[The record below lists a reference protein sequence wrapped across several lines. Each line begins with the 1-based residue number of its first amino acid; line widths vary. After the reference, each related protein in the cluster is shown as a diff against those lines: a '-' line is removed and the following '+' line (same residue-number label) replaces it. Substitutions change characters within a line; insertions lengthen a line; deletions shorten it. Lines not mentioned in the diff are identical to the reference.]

1 MIKNKAQTPQAI
13 LPGILGVILILGL
26 LSIFSQYKIN
36 LNKNQIDKNPTNLQ
50 AKKININ
57 IEQTKGSLPP
67 LGIATAPIKL
77 IEFSDF
83 QCPFCRILYFE
94 TLSKIKEEYID
105 KGLAVLYYR
114 DYSFLGLESVL
125 ASLASRC
132 ANEQNKFWEYHD
144 ILFKNQ
150 KGENLGNFKEENLIK
165 FAEELSLDLEKF
177 KKCLDEKK
185 YYNEIQQD
193 IINAQTIG
201 VRGTPFVI
209 ISNGF
214 NSYGVEG
221 ALPYE
226 YFKNIIDSLISE
238 YLEKNTNN
246 NTSINY

>member
-13 LPGILGVILILGL
+13 LPGILGLILILGL

-36 LNKNQIDKNPTNLQ
+36 LNKNHIDKNPTNLQ

-83 QCPFCRILYFE
+83 QCPFCRILHFE

-114 DYSFLGLESVL
+114 DYSFLGPESVL

-144 ILFKNQ
+144 IIFKNQ
-150 KGENLGNFKEENLIK
+150 KGENLDVVNYIAGIGGRPVTEIDFEKMFKLTLKLGRKAREMGTL
-165 FAEELSLDLEKF
+165 
-177 KKCLDEKK
+177 
-185 YYNEIQQD
+185 YW
-193 IINAQTIG
+193 G
-201 VRGTPFVI
+201 VRGVK
-209 ISNGF
+209 
-214 NSYGVEG
+214 
-221 ALPYE
+221 YE
-226 YFKNIIDSLISE
+226 
-238 YLEKNTNN
+238 
-246 NTSINY
+246 